1 MVMKYLRF
9 NFCHPV
15 KVHANMVQLLTSK
28 PERHNMVVDSNENNL
43 VEIPLTG
50 YSEGKWKIILNWEY
64 EDQIFTHQKEFEIK
78 KKEAA
83 V

>member
-1 MVMKYLRF
+1 MKYLRF

-15 KVHANMVQLLTSK
+15 KVHANMVQLLLPK
-28 PERHNMVVDSNENNL
+28 PECHSFTIDSNDNHL

-50 YSEGKWKIILNWEY
+50 YSEGKWKVMLDWEY
-64 EDQIFTHQKEFEIK
+64 DGQVFTHQKEFEIK
-78 KKEAA
+78 KQGDE

>member
-15 KVHANMVQLLTSK
+15 KVHANIMQLLTSK
-28 PERHNMVVDSNENNL
+28 PQRYNIVVDSNENSL

-50 YSEGKWKIILNWEY
+50 YSKGKWKIILNWEH
-64 EDQIFTHQKEFEIK
+64 EGQNFTHQKEFEIK
-78 KKEAA
+78 KQRA
-83 V
+83 VA